1 MSGIVG
7 VFTAKGSGPSDGI
20 VRGMLGRMP
29 DRGGDRAEVRREGAV
44 ALGVT
49 RGAWEMEG
57 GFSGPVLVAE
67 DAGLVVVA
75 DASLFYRDDLRR
87 ALEREGVR
95 ACGDTPSHLILAAY
109 RAWGSACVEQ
119 LEGDWAFILW
129 DANEKRVFC
138 SRDFGGRR
146 PLFYADFGD
155 TLVVAST
162 LSAVLGH
169 PRCSDEL
176 NLTAVAADA
185 AGLFAVPH
193 ETACRE
199 VSVLPAGWS
208 LEHHQG
214 RTRTWRHWSPPPVR
228 DAGGLPFEEAA
239 EHLRELLTHAVAE
252 RLSPSGPT
260 SVWLSGGW
268 DSTSIFGTGQQLLRT
283 QDKGA
288 DLRPV
293 SISYPPGD
301 AGREDELIAAVA
313 GHWNAPIHW
322 LDIRNIPLLDRP
334 AERAAAR
341 DEPLAHPFETGN
353 RALAGGSRS
362 VGAHVAF
369 DGFGGDQLFQVS
381 LVYLADLFRTG
392 RWIRLA
398 REWKEK
404 GLKRE
409 FRPFFRWAVQPVLPH
424 PLLTGAKVLRGGRAL
439 RGYLERPVPEWIA
452 PDFIRRHG
460 LLERERMHAP
470 ARTGGS
476 HAAYETHWYL
486 AHPYY
491 PRIAERVCSFALEE
505 AVELRAPLYD
515 RRIIEFATSRPV
527 SERSAGRETKR
538 LLRRS
543 VRGLLP
549 DRVLAPRPRRTGIT
563 GSYLDRSLRKLH
575 AAVLDDVF
583 QAPLAL
589 EDAAIVNA
597 AVLRRRWGDF
607 LRQGRGDLGMNL
619 LFTFQAELWL
629 RARRNQA
636 YVPISQPFT
645 IPHLAGAL
653 TR

>member
-1 MSGIVG
+1 M
-7 VFTAKGSGPSDGI
+7 FTANGSDLGENL
-20 VRGMLGRMP
+20 VRGMLRRMP
-29 DRGGDRAEVRREGAV
+29 GRGVDRTDVWRDGAV

-49 RGAWEMEG
+49 RGTWEMEA
-57 GFSGPVLVAE
+57 GFSGSVLVAE
-67 DAGLVVVA
+67 QGGLIAVA

-87 ALEREGVR
+87 ALERDDVR
-95 ACGDTPSHLILAAY
+95 ASGDSPSHLILAAY
-109 RAWGSACVEQ
+109 RAWGCACVER

-129 DANEKRVFC
+129 DASAKRVFC

-162 LSAVLGH
+162 ISAVLGH
-169 PRCSDEL
+169 PRCSQEL
-176 NLTAVAADA
+176 NLIAVAADA

-193 ETACRE
+193 ETAFRD
-199 VSVLPAGWS
+199 VSGLPAGWS
-208 LEHHQG
+208 LEYRQG

-228 DAGGLPFEEAA
+228 DAGGPPFEEAA
-239 EHLRELLTHAVAE
+239 EHLRDLLTRAVAE
-252 RLSPSGPT
+252 RLSPTGPT

-268 DSTSIFGTGQQLLRT
+268 DSTAIFGTGQQLLRTQDILRT

-301 AGREDELIAAVA
+301 PGREDELITAVA
-313 GHWNAPIHW
+313 GHWDAPIHW

-334 AERAAAR
+334 EERAAAR

-392 RWIRLA
+392 RWVSLA
-398 REWKEK
+398 REWREK

-409 FRPFFRWAVQPVLPH
+409 MKPFFRWAVQPILPA
-424 PLLTGAKVLRGGRAL
+424 PLLTAAKLVRGGRAL

-460 LLERERMHAP
+460 LLERERLHTP

-486 AHPYY
+486 THAYY
-491 PRIAERVCSFALEE
+491 PRIAERVCSFALEKG
-505 AVELRAPLYD
+505 VELRAPLYD
-515 RRIIEFATSRPV
+515 RRIIEFAVSRPV

-543 VRGLLP
+543 VCGLLP
-549 DRVLAPRPRRTGIT
+549 DHVLAPRPKRTGTT
-563 GSYLDRSLRKLH
+563 GKYLDHSLRKLH
-575 AAVLDDVF
+575 APLLESVF

-589 EDAAIVNA
+589 AETGIVDA
-597 AVLRRRWGDF
+597 AVLRRSWEQFQR
-607 LRQGRGDLGMNL
+607 RGGGNLGMNL
-619 LFTFQAELWL
+619 LFTLQAELWL
-629 RARRNQA
+629 RARREQA
-636 YVPISQPFT
+636 CAPRSYPIIISD
-645 IPHLAGAL
+645 LAGAL
-653 TR
+653 VR